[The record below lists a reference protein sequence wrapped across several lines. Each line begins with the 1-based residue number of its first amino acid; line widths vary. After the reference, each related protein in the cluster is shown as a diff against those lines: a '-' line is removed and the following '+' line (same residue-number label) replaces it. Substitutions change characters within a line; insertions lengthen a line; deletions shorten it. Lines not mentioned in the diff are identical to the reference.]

1 MNTIRLPGVSGP
13 RADEIRADIMQ
24 MTAGDV
30 TFDNLPGGDILV
42 SSPHAKNVAVARMA
56 WDY

>member
-1 MNTIRLPGVSGP
+1 
-13 RADEIRADIMQ
+13 MQ